1 DRGAHAILRALF
13 YLKIGARV
21 VKLFKN
27 NLGRAAAHALMDWL
41 VVTPIAVLELHL
53 SHNFIPR
60 EGAVDILKAIAYN
73 TAYPIETGRGR
84 VLPLWLRLE
93 QNMVVQPDELVKGA
107 DAQMKKI
114 REASGQFVSS
124 GPMLCECKDTGC
136 RSDFCSLARPGG
148 HCPLAQLTYLSH
160 QRDARVRI
168 PAEAQAWQV
177 TREPKEE
184 AARWRMQPAVSRDT
198 TPAATPTNASSLAV
212 DVAQA
217 DAGAAAA

>member
-1 DRGAHAILRALF
+1 
-13 YLKIGARV
+13 
-21 VKLFKN
+21 
-27 NLGRAAAHALMDWL
+27 MDWL

-168 PAEAQAWQV
+168 PAEAQAWQAGSG
-177 TREPKEE
+177 K
-184 AARWRMQPAVSRDT
+184 VSRDT

-212 DVAQA
+212 DVASS
-217 DAGAAAA
+217 DYKPIL